1 MAVLVKIKDNIYK
14 PVNEVFDAIVNPTKI
29 VGYFVSSANNK
40 IEEGKNIVWEFKDYN
55 VSIKVKVLK
64 VIPEKQISFEWS
76 ATGSVALVTIK
87 LASET
92 ASKTSIEITE
102 KQLTPTEDEVAKALG
117 QTQGWTD
124 FICSLKAYLYT
135 GINLRTGKYN

>member
-1 MAVLVKIKDNIYK
+1 MAILVKVKDNIYK

-55 VSIKVKVLK
+55 VSIEVKVLK
-64 VIPEKQISFEWS
+64 VISEKHISFEWS
-76 ATGSVALVTIK
+76 ATGSAALVTIN
-87 LASET
+87 LTSET

-102 KQLTPTEDEVAKALG
+102 KQLTPTEDETAKALG